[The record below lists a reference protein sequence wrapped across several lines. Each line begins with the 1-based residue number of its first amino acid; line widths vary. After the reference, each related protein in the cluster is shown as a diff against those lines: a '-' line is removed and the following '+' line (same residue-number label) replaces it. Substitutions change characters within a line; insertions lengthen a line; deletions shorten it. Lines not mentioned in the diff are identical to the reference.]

1 MIIFADS
8 FPLFSTLATFP
19 CKSKEL
25 PYATDFELNLQME
38 SEFREDCYAS
48 AETSLH
54 GLTLFN
60 PSPLTSVLL
69 YKSYMSQIVPV
80 VLMWILKGKT

>member
-1 MIIFADS
+1 
-8 FPLFSTLATFP
+8 
-19 CKSKEL
+19 
-25 PYATDFELNLQME
+25 ME
-38 SEFREDCYAS
+38 REFREDYYAS